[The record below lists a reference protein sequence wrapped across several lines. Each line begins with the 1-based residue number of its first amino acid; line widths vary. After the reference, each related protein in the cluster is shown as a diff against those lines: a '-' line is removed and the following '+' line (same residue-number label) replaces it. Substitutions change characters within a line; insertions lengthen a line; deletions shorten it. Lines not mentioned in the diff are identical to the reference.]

1 MGAVMRKAALAAL
14 GVLFL
19 LLLGC
24 NNPMLARLQELAGV
38 TTQGV
43 PSGPTVYVAG
53 SLNNGTSPCYW
64 VNGVKHDMAL
74 PSGASSCSVNSIV
87 ASNGTVYVAGTYF
100 NGGKPYPCLWTNGA
114 AQDLQLLAGA
124 SMGTANAI
132 AGSAG
137 QLCIAGSCTG
147 ASDIPCQWLN
157 GAPSSLALP
166 GGALGGSATSV
177 SIYQAK
183 PYIGGLYVNA
193 SSVLT
198 FCYWPMGGG
207 YKDLPLPGGRQHGG
221 RAGRSHVDCHGLH
234 SRLLRQRDRV
244 YRLLL
249 ARHSRTQSYSA
260 RRQLRRKGF
269 RDCGFRQL
277 VYRGRILLEGR
288 SRSVSLLLGGRSRQ
302 GSRHAGQH
310 VRNCIF
316 GVHLRRSHVHR
327 RPEHGERGQPRLLL
341 GERRAAGPARHE
353 RHRHVGIR
361 AIAPGRSR
369 THSRCLPAP
378 CSRPHALRLPARTP
392 TRGR

>member
-207 YKDLPLPGGRQHGG
+207 YKDLPLPGGDSTAGGQGDLTSIATDYTAGYCVNGTAYTACYWHGTVG
-221 RAGRSHVDCHGLH
+221 LNLIRPGGNFDAKAFGIAVSGSSFTAVGYYSKGGAVLYPCSWVDGVAKDL
-234 SRLLRQRDRV
+234 DM
-244 YRLLL
+244 
-249 ARHSRTQSYSA
+249 
-260 RRQLRRKGF
+260 
-269 RDCGFRQL
+269 
-277 VYRGRILLEGR
+277 
-288 SRSVSLLLGGRSRQ
+288 Q
-302 GSRHAGQH
+302 GSTYGIAYSVCISGGVTYIVGQSTVSGVSRASCWVNG
-310 VRNCIF
+310 VRQDLPGTN
-316 GVHLRRSHVHR
+316 
-327 RPEHGERGQPRLLL
+327 
-341 GERRAAGPARHE
+341 
-353 RHRHVGIR
+353 GI
-361 AIAPGRSR
+361 ATSVFVQ
-369 THSRCLPAP
+369 
-378 CSRPHALRLPARTP
+378 
-392 TRGR
+392 